1 MIPSMAS
8 DASALRSLSLWF
20 DGLDGPLVPRAPLT
34 GDLDA
39 DVVIVGGGFTG
50 LWTAYAVLERAP
62 DLRVVVVEQS
72 VVGAGASGRNGGWAS
87 ALFAASRDELAR
99 THGPDGVRAQHRA
112 MVASIAEIERVCA
125 VERIDCGFHRGGTL
139 TVSRSAAQDAR
150 VRSIVDDD
158 RRWGLGAEHSVVL
171 SAAECDARIRVA
183 GTRSGVFTPDCAR
196 IDPARLVRGLAAA
209 VERRGGRIL
218 ERTAVVDLTPNGVRT
233 LHGDVRAD
241 TTVLATEA
249 WTSRLPGQARRL
261 IPVYSLMVATEPLPT
276 AMWDE
281 IGWAGRETFTD
292 GRHLIVYAQRTTD
305 DRIAFGGRG
314 APYHFGSRI
323 DARFD
328 RDPAT
333 FRALEESLVDLFPA
347 TRGATITH
355 RWGGPLGVP
364 RDWHS
369 GVGITKDRRLAW
381 AGGYVGDGVTT
392 TNLAGR
398 TLADLILGESTDLT
412 ALPWVGHRSRR
423 WEPEPVRW
431 LAVRSMTALTRSA
444 DRAEARTGRP
454 ARLRSAVIGAL
465 TGH

>member
-1 MIPSMAS
+1 MTR
-8 DASALRSLSLWF
+8 DAALRSLSLWF
-20 DGLDGPLVPRAPLT
+20 DGLDGPLAVRAPLT
-34 GDLDA
+34 GDAEA

-50 LWTAYAVLERAP
+50 LWTAYALLERAP
-62 DLRVVVVEQS
+62 DLRVIVLEQS
-72 VVGAGASGRNGGWAS
+72 VVGSGASGRNGGWAS
-87 ALFAASRDELAR
+87 ALFAADRADLAR

-112 MVASIAEIERVCA
+112 MVGSIDDIERVA
-125 VERIDCGFHRGGTL
+125 TAEGIECGFHRGGTL
-139 TVSRSAAQDAR
+139 TVSRSRAQDAR
-150 VRSIVDDD
+150 VRGSVDDD
-158 RRWGLGAEHSVVL
+158 RRWGIGEDHSRVL
-171 SAAECDARIRVA
+171 SREECDARIRVD
-183 GTRSGVFTPDCAR
+183 GTRLGAYTPDCAR
-196 IDPARLVRGLAAA
+196 IDPARLVRGLAEA
-209 VERRGGRIL
+209 VERRGGRIHD
-218 ERTAVVDLTPNGVRT
+218 RTAVVDLTPRGVRT
-233 LHGDVRAD
+233 LHGEVRAP

-249 WTSRLPGQARRL
+249 WTARLPGQRRRV
-261 IPVYSLMVATEPLPT
+261 IPVYSLMVATEPLP
-276 AMWDE
+276 ASVWGD

-292 GRHLIVYAQRTTD
+292 GRHLIVYAQRTAD

-323 DARFD
+323 SARFD

-333 FRALEESLVDLFPA
+333 FRALEEALVDLFPA
-347 TRGATITH
+347 TRGAAITH

-369 GVGITKDRRLAW
+369 GVGITDDRRLAW

-398 TLADLILGESTDLT
+398 TLADLILGERTELT

-423 WEPEPVRW
+423 WEPEPIRW
-431 LAVRSMTALTRSA
+431 LAVRSMTALTRGA

-454 ARLRSAVIGAL
+454 ARVRSAVIASL